1 MDHDLRIV
9 LASPAENAW
18 SETFIAAHIER
29 LNKVDLLL
37 SGGVPPRN
45 ASHGGA
51 LGASSGIGKWL
62 DRVMARPFGGVP
74 ELLRDRLG
82 KRLRKE
88 RPDVVLAEY
97 GTMAAEIVDPC
108 RSAGVPLVAHFHGF
122 DAHRTDYITRYGGY
136 RDLFGYASALV
147 VVSRAMEQQ
156 LIAIGASRDKVI
168 YNCYGIDVDRFMPGD
183 PATAPP
189 HFLAVGRFADKKAPH
204 LTLRAFRTVLDQRP
218 EARLTMVG
226 KGKRWEECN
235 ALACELGMAHAVD
248 LCGIRTPDEIVAL
261 MHRSRAFVQ
270 HSVVTRDND
279 HEGTPLAVLEAM
291 ASAVPV
297 IATRHAGIADVVEH
311 GTRGLLGAE
320 HDTAAMAASMVRMM
334 DEPETASRMGSA
346 GRAYVEVHH
355 RVEVQVAAL
364 QRILAS
370 AVRPADR

>member
-1 MDHDLRIV
+1 MERDLRIV

-29 LNKVDLLL
+29 LKKVDLLL

-45 ASHGGA
+45 ASHGGP
-51 LGASSGIGKWL
+51 LGASTGIGKWV

-74 ELLRDRLG
+74 ELLRHRLARRLG
-82 KRLRKE
+82 KE

-97 GTMAAEIVDPC
+97 GTMAAEIVDAC

-122 DAHRTDYITRYGGY
+122 DAHRTDYIARYDGY
-136 RDLFGYASALV
+136 RDLFAHASALV

-156 LIAIGASRDKVI
+156 LISIGAPREKVI
-168 YNCYGIDVDRFMPGD
+168 YNCYGIDVDRFVPGD
-183 PATAPP
+183 AEAAPP

-226 KGKRWEECN
+226 KGKRWDECN
-235 ALACELGMAHAVD
+235 TLVTELGMARSVD

-261 MHRSRAFVQ
+261 MQKSRAFVQ
-270 HSVVTRDND
+270 HSVVTQDND

-297 IATRHAGIADVVEH
+297 IATHHAGIADVVEH
-311 GTRGLLGAE
+311 GVRGLLGAE
-320 HDTAAMAASMVRMM
+320 QDTDVMAANMVRVI
-334 DEPETASRMGSA
+334 DDPVAAKRMGTA

-355 RVEVQVAAL
+355 RVEVQVEAL
-364 QRILAS
+364 QRILRS
-370 AVRPADR
+370 AARSAPR